1 MSPSPAPRRAAITH
15 LTRADP
21 VLGRVI
27 ARLGACRFAPRT
39 EGTHFDALVR
49 AIVYQQLSGKAAATI
64 HGRLLG
70 LWRGQAPTP
79 RQLLRASDEKLRSAG
94 ISRQK
99 LAYLRDLAAHVH
111 AGTLPLDRVEEM
123 SDDELLED
131 LVRVKGVGRWTAQM
145 FLMFRLGRLDV
156 LPELDLGVQKGIQ
169 LAYELP
175 AMPRPREV
183 LAIGLPWAPYRS
195 LAAWYLWRLVDDVTA
210 TT

>member
-1 MSPSPAPRRAAITH
+1 MAVPPAPRRAVSH

-21 VLGRVI
+21 TLGRVI
-27 ARLGACRFAPRT
+27 ARMGACRFAPRT
-39 EGTHFDALVR
+39 DGTHFDALLR

-94 ISRQK
+94 VSRQK
-99 LAYLRDLAAHVH
+99 IAYLRDLATHVQ
-111 AGTLPLDRVEEM
+111 AGTLPLDRVETLG
-123 SDDELLED
+123 DDEVLED

-175 AMPRPREV
+175 ALPRPREV
-183 LAIGLPWAPYRS
+183 QAIGQPWAPYRS
-195 LAAWYLWRLVDDVTA
+195 VAAWYLWRLVDDATA
-210 TT
+210 IA